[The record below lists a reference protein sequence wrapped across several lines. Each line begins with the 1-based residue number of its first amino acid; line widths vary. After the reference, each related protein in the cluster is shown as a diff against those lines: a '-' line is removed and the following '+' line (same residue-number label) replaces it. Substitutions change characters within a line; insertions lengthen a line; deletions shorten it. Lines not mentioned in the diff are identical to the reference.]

1 MVQHVRG
8 DASAAASWV
17 WDADLPQEHKRNF
30 SRFIER
36 FPLSVFTRDTEDSL
50 DAAESNDGV
59 VLPPHLRRFR
69 SALAFVHPPLLVQF
83 DFYDYKI
90 DKSDSEVDIWYA
102 IGLGQAGDET
112 LAAFLEHAHGYV
124 VGGWHGSD
132 DSYLMVDTRNVADE
146 RIFECGGDDLA
157 YALEYGSP
165 VGNIV
170 EPAFTSYSSMLS
182 HVVAMRTWQGEVTRA
197 R

>member
-1 MVQHVRG
+1 MVQHTRG

-17 WDADLPQEHKRNF
+17 WDADLSQDHKRNY

-36 FPLSVFTRDTEDSL
+36 FPSSTFTRDTEHSL
-50 DAAESNDGV
+50 NAAERNNGV
-59 VLPPHLRRFR
+59 ALPPHLRRFR
-69 SALAFVHPPLLVQF
+69 STLAFVQPSLLVQF
-83 DFYDYKI
+83 DSYDYEI
-90 DKSDSEVDIWYA
+90 EMSETEVEIWYA

-132 DSYLMVDTRNVADE
+132 DSYLMVDIRNMDDE

-157 YALEYGSP
+157 YAVEDGDP
-165 VGNIV
+165 VGNLV
-170 EPAFTSYSSMLS
+170 KPAFTSYSSMLS
-182 HVVAMRTWQGEVTRA
+182 HIVAMRTWQGEITRA